1 MLSEIK
7 GVGKVTEKKLN
18 ELNIYTKKDVIER
31 LPRTYVDLTNVTPLS
46 VAMEGQ
52 FCIFD
57 AILVKGIASFSKGNL
72 QISKGTVKSG
82 NDLIN
87 LVWFNQNYVSKI
99 LQKDKEYTFYGK
111 LKIVKNTYEIV
122 NPIFEE
128 KLKKSYLVG
137 IHPIYWTKG
146 YIPQRTY
153 HNIVKEA
160 LNTFQFDSI
169 ITEEVEKKYQLKNFK
184 ESYEN
189 LHIPRSTDIKD
200 YKDRVVI
207 ENIVRR
213 ICAYKVA
220 RDTKSSIKSNKYS
233 ILKDDSGF
241 ESLLPFELNDSQKK
255 VIGELK
261 NILCSDKPLNGILCG
276 DVGSGK
282 TAVAL
287 SIAYFAIKNGYKV
300 ALMAPTEI
308 LAQQHYN
315 FAKNLFFQLGINV
328 CFLSG
333 STKKI
338 EKENIYFSI
347 KNQEFDLI
355 IGTHS
360 LLNDALDIPNLGL
373 VIADEQHRF
382 GVAQRTKLITKNSDA
397 DVLTLSA
404 TPIPRSMQLVAY
416 GEVDYFTIKSRRKS
430 VIKTAI
436 VGRQKREAMWRFFS
450 AEANKDNR
458 IFVVAP
464 KIFDAEGVEIESV
477 ESLYSEALAYFDE
490 KIVGCLHGRMK
501 PEQKQKA
508 IDDFRNGTTKVLIST
523 TVIEVGIDV
532 PQAGIIVIM
541 GAENFGLATLHQLR
555 GRVGRGGQD
564 AYCFLYTEKKPTEG
578 LTHLCSC
585 YDGFELAEKDFE
597 LRGAGELFGVE
608 QSGKG
613 TLDGLTYKTL
623 KVAKQIADMVDLEL
637 HKSKLSSEIF
647 DYSLFDVSLT

>member
-31 LPRTYVDLTNVTPLS
+31 LPRTYVDLTSVTPLS

-57 AILVKGIASFSKGNL
+57 AILVKGISSFSKGNL

-111 LKIVKNTYEIV
+111 LKIVKNAYEIV

-128 KLKKSYLVG
+128 KLKKSYLIGV
-137 IHPIYWTKG
+137 HPIYWTKG
-146 YIPQRTY
+146 YIPQKTY

-169 ITEEVEKKYQLKNFK
+169 IDESVEKKYKLKNLK

-189 LHIPRSTDIKD
+189 LHVPRSTDLKS

-220 RDTKSSIKSNKYS
+220 RDTKSNIKPNIYS
-233 ILKDDSGF
+233 ILKDDYKF
-241 ESLLPFELNDSQKK
+241 ENLLPFKLSNSQND
-255 VIGELK
+255 VIRELK
-261 NILCSDKPLNGILCG
+261 NILCSSKSLNGILCG

-287 SIAYFAIKNGYKV
+287 SIAYFVIKNGYKV

-315 FAKNLFFQLGINV
+315 FAKNLFFQLGIKV

-333 STKKI
+333 STKKS
-338 EKENIYFSI
+338 EKENIYLSI

-360 LLNDALDIPNLGL
+360 LINDELDIPNLGL
-373 VIADEQHRF
+373 VIEDEQHRF
-382 GVAQRTKLITKNSDA
+382 GVAQRTKLIAKNSNV

-404 TPIPRSMQLVAY
+404 TPIPRSMQLLAY
-416 GEVDYFTIKSRRKS
+416 GEVDYFTIKSRRES
-430 VIKTAI
+430 AIKTAI
-436 VGRQKREAMWRFFS
+436 VGSQKREAMWRFFR

-464 KIFDAEGVEIESV
+464 KIFDAEGIEKESV
-477 ESLYSEALAYFDE
+477 ESLYTEALAYFDE
-490 KIVGCLHGRMK
+490 KTVGYLHGKMK

-508 IDDFRNGTTKVLIST
+508 IDDFKKGITKLLIST

-532 PQAGIIVIM
+532 PEAGIIVIM

-555 GRVGRGGQD
+555 GRVGRGGQE
-564 AYCFLYTEKKPTEG
+564 AYCFLYTEKKPTDG
-578 LTHLCSC
+578 LLHLCSC

-613 TLDGLTYKTL
+613 TLEGLTYKSL
-623 KVAKQIADMVDLEL
+623 CIAKEIADTVDLTKHSQKL
-637 HKSKLSSEIF
+637 HLEISN
-647 DYSLFDVSLT
+647 YSLFDVSLT

>member
-31 LPRTYVDLTNVTPLS
+31 LPRTYVDLTSVTPLS

-57 AILVKGIASFSKGNL
+57 AILVKGISSFSKGNL

-99 LQKDKEYTFYGK
+99 LQKGKEYTFYGK
-111 LKIVKNTYEIV
+111 LKIVKNAYEIV

-128 KLKKSYLVG
+128 KSKKSYLIG

-146 YIPQRTY
+146 YIPQGTY
-153 HNIVKEA
+153 HNIVKET
-160 LNTFQFDSI
+160 LSGFQFESI
-169 ITEEVEKKYQLKNFK
+169 ISEDVEKEYQLKSLE
-184 ESYEN
+184 ESYKN
-189 LHIPRSTDIKD
+189 LHLPQSIELKE

-220 RDTKSSIKSNKYS
+220 KDTKSTIKSNRYS
-233 ILKDDSGF
+233 LLRDDGEF
-241 ESLLPFELNDSQKK
+241 EKLLPFKLNESQKT
-255 VIGELK
+255 VIKELK
-261 NILCSDKPLNGILCG
+261 HVLCSQKTLNGILCG

-287 SIAYFAIKNGYKV
+287 SIAYFAIKNGYTV

-308 LAQQHYN
+308 LALQHYN
-315 FAKNLFFQLGINV
+315 FAKNLLDQLGIRT

-333 STKKI
+333 NTKKSV
-338 EKENIYFSI
+338 KEDIYFSI

-355 IGTHS
+355 VGTHS
-360 LLNDALDIPNLGL
+360 LLNNELKISNLGL
-373 VIADEQHRF
+373 VIEDEQHRF
-382 GVAQRTKLITKNSDA
+382 GVAQRTRLIMKNNNV

-404 TPIPRSMQLVAY
+404 TPIPRSMQLLAY
-416 GEVDYFTIKSRRKS
+416 GEVDYFTIKSRRES
-430 VIKTAI
+430 AIKTAI
-436 VGRQKREAMWRFFS
+436 VGSQKREAMWRFFR

-464 KIFDAEGVEIESV
+464 KIFDAEGIEKESV
-477 ESLYSEALAYFDE
+477 ESLYSEALGYFD
-490 KIVGCLHGRMK
+490 KNTVGYLHGKMK

-508 IDDFRNGTTKVLIST
+508 IDDFKKGITKLLIST

-532 PQAGIIVIM
+532 PEAGIIVIM

-555 GRVGRGGQD
+555 GRVGRGGQE

-578 LTHLCSC
+578 LIHLCSC
-585 YDGFELAEKDFE
+585 HDGFELAEKDFE

-608 QSGKG
+608 QSGRG

-623 KVAKQIADMVDLEL
+623 KVAKRIADTVDLEL
-637 HKSKLSSEIF
+637 HRSKLSSEIF